1 MNPNYEKEYEKIQQ
15 MLTEEL
21 VRIMQKG
28 HASWYTKNAKHHMN
42 TSKKQS

>member
-1 MNPNYEKEYEKIQQ
+1 MELDYAKEYEEIQQ

>member
-1 MNPNYEKEYEKIQQ
+1 MEHDYAKEYEEIQQ

-42 TSKKQS
+42 TSKKRS

>member
-28 HASWYTKNAKHHMN
+28 RLNEKETEKNL
-42 TSKKQS
+42 Q